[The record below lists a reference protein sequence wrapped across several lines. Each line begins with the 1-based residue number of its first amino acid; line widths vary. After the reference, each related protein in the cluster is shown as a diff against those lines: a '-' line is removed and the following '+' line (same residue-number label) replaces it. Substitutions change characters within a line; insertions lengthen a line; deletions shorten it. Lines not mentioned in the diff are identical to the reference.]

1 MRPAASAWE
10 KDYCDRFEE
19 AGFRRGRAAPTVLY
33 NPETEVRVVVHGDD
47 FTFIGKDK
55 ELKDIKELMKSWYSL
70 KVRGV
75 LGPEVGDD
83 KKITILGRELVW
95 GEYGLEYEA
104 DRKHAKM
111 TCEAMGLEEWSKG
124 LSCPYEKSE
133 QVGEEGE
140 EMSKED
146 ATEYRAL
153 AARANFLAL
162 DRLDIQFAVKELC
175 RSMSAPKQESWS
187 GIKRLARYLL
197 EKPRVIWRFGGD
209 QGGDLSKIEVYSD
222 SDWAGCRKSRKSTS
236 GGVVVLGGSVL
247 KSWSST
253 QKTVATSSGEAE
265 FYALTKAAAEGLGVQ
280 SVAADLG
287 YPLDLRIWVDSTAAR
302 AVASR
307 TGLGKVRHLEV
318 RYLWVQEALKGGRFQ
333 IRKIAGTENPADV
346 ATKGLGEAD
355 ATRLFSA
362 VGGVAIPRASRA
374 RWADMEDTI

>member
-1 MRPAASAWE
+1 MVARDFKPKGEKEREDLFAATPPLEAKKLLFRMAAGQVGATRTECVKLMFVDVKKAHLNGVVGEGVSVYVELPWEAGAGGKCGKLRRWLYGMRPAASAWE

-33 NPETEVRVVVHGDD
+33 NPETEVRVVAHGDD
-47 FTFIGKDK
+47 FTLIGKDK

-111 TCEAMGLEEWSKG
+111 ICEAMGLEEWSKG

-133 QVGEEGE
+133 QIGEEGE

-209 QGGDLSKIEVYSD
+209 QGGDLSRILRPHE
-222 SDWAGCRKSRKSTS
+222 
-236 GGVVVLGGSVL
+236 GGS
-247 KSWSST
+247 
-253 QKTVATSSGEAE
+253 
-265 FYALTKAAAEGLGVQ
+265 
-280 SVAADLG
+280 
-287 YPLDLRIWVDSTAAR
+287 
-302 AVASR
+302 
-307 TGLGKVRHLEV
+307 
-318 RYLWVQEALKGGRFQ
+318 
-333 IRKIAGTENPADV
+333 
-346 ATKGLGEAD
+346 
-355 ATRLFSA
+355 
-362 VGGVAIPRASRA
+362 
-374 RWADMEDTI
+374 